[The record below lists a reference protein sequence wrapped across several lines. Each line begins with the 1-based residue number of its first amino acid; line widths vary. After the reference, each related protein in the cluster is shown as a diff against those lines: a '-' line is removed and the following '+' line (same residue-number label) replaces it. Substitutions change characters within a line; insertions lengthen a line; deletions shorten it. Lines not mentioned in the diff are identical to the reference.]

1 MSSSHGYSKSY
12 QQNGCSPARASITT
26 SHVINVQPIT
36 SQSERLERN
45 KAALKIRSLS
55 MSHAYDH
62 PRKPAYDRPPSFPRF
77 AVNRAYENHEIPLS
91 HRKSVELQSELDYPR
106 ELYLHD
112 GEDTQDSN
120 SGKKSVGEA
129 AYETIPAKGRLESC
143 SDNGGRGERFTRS
156 VLIVIAVVCIVSAG
170 SLLLN
175 VLMLKGIIEAKGCA
189 CSRTND
195 PEQSRILMRVQEMKA
210 NVTKLGSVVLEQQPH
225 NFNDLWKT
233 LNSTLE
239 RMRELERVRKEHD
252 AMAVQFK
259 IQKHR
264 ITLIETQLKD
274 INHTVRNTS
283 RLPGPQGP
291 PGPQGL
297 PGPQGVPGPAGDI
310 GPSGSSGPQGP
321 PGSFNSSLCQYVK
334 KSSVATAAGDGADS
348 DIVVTEPTDKV
359 LIGITCSTNNA
370 QGYIYDTWLDRST
383 KQPVHKCHCK
393 GKSSKFVSGLN
404 MFCYMYFWQCP
415 KVN

>member
-1 MSSSHGYSKSY
+1 MGNLSSVRYRRNNTIYVDEMEACSHSKNCHASRTPSLCESSQSGTSRLVFNTESQLQKDDGASERVSSEDSNLTKSELSSSPKKKPNNNHDHATKSRTYYRLSKT
-12 QQNGCSPARASITT
+12 AVMMVA
-26 SHVINVQPIT
+26 VIGVLST
-36 SQSERLERN
+36 V
-45 KAALKIRSLS
+45 SLA
-55 MSHAYDH
+55 M
-62 PRKPAYDRPPSFPRF
+62 
-77 AVNRAYENHEIPLS
+77 N
-91 HRKSVELQSELDYPR
+91 
-106 ELYLHD
+106 
-112 GEDTQDSN
+112 
-120 SGKKSVGEA
+120 
-129 AYETIPAKGRLESC
+129 
-143 SDNGGRGERFTRS
+143 
-156 VLIVIAVVCIVSAG
+156 
-170 SLLLN
+170 LLL
-175 VLMLKGIIEAKGCA
+175 LKGAI
-189 CSRTND
+189 RTSDCQCKD

>member
-12 QQNGCSPARASITT
+12 QHRNGCSPARASITT

-210 NVTKLGSVVLEQQPH
+210 NVTKLGSVVL
-225 NFNDLWKT
+225 
-233 LNSTLE
+233 
-239 RMRELERVRKEHD
+239 
-252 AMAVQFK
+252 
-259 IQKHR
+259 
-264 ITLIETQLKD
+264 KD